1 MPNSS
6 ICDCQ
11 HISLSSVTVSHLPAD
26 SPSVVIR
33 WQICHVPG
41 GTQVIIYVGHNN
53 PKIVCLYIQIQG
65 FLNAPAAK

>member
-1 MPNSS
+1 MPDFS

-11 HISLSSVTVSHLPAD
+11 HFSLRSITVSCPPAD

-41 GTQVIIYVGHNN
+41 GTQVRIYVGHNN
-53 PKIVCLYIQIQG
+53 SKVI
-65 FLNAPAAK
+65 

>member
-1 MPNSS
+1 MPDFS

-11 HISLSSVTVSHLPAD
+11 HFSLRSITVSCPPAD

-41 GTQVIIYVGHNN
+41 GTQVRIYVGHNN
-53 PKIVCLYIQIQG
+53 SKVIRVHIQIQD
-65 FLNAPAAK
+65 LLSAPATK